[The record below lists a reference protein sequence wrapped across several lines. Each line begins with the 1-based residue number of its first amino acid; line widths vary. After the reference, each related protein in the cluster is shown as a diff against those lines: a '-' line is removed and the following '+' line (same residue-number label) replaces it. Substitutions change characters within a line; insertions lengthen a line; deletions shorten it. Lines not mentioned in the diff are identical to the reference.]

1 MKDNHYICLSI
12 GLKKLSFPSSKELHD
27 LSMAN
32 IGSLNC
38 FWDIIIILNL
48 IQIRLVKY
56 KI

>member
-32 IGSLNC
+32 ICSLNC

>member
-27 LSMAN
+27 LSIAN
-32 IGSLNC
+32 IGTLNC
-38 FWDIIIILNL
+38 FREIIIIFNL